1 MTGDIK
7 QWLEGIGLSKY
18 AQAFAD
24 NEIDLEVLP
33 DLTEDDLEKLGLPM
47 GPRKKLLRAI
57 DGLSDQ
63 RVAAPSDIPTTQSD
77 AASSREAERRQLTVL
92 FCDLVGSTELSAKLD
107 PEDMREVLRA
117 YQEACSKVIDR
128 YDGYVAKFM
137 GDGVFAYFGYGWLR

>member
-1 MTGDIK
+1 MAGDIK

-57 DGLSDQ
+57 DALSDQ
-63 RVAAPSDIPTTQSD
+63 RIVAPSNIPIRQSE
-77 AASSREAERRQLTVL
+77 AASSHEVERRQLTVL
-92 FCDLVGSTELSAKLD
+92 FCDLVGSTELSATLD
-107 PEDMREVLRA
+107 PEDMRDVLLA
-117 YQEACSKVIDR
+117 YQEA
-128 YDGYVAKFM
+128 
-137 GDGVFAYFGYGWLR
+137 